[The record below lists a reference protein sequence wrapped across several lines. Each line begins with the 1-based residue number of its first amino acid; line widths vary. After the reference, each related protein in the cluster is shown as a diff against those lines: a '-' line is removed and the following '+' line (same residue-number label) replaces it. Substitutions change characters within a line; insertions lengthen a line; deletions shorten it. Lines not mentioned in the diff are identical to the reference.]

1 MSEAFLCVAISVTF
15 VLCWRN
21 LLQAYR
27 EGGIW
32 YRGDKWER
40 DKNPILFWLVVFL
53 SALFGLAS
61 PFLLYK
67 IAAGE
72 L

>member
-1 MSEAFLCVAISVTF
+1 VREAFLFVALSATLVF
-15 VLCWRN
+15 CWRN
-21 LLQAYR
+21 LWQAYR

-32 YRGDKWER
+32 YRGDKWDR
-40 DKNPILFWLVVFL
+40 DKNPFLFWLVVFL

-61 PFLLYK
+61 PLLLYK

>member
-1 MSEAFLCVAISVTF
+1 VREAFLFVAILATF

-27 EGGIW
+27 EVGIW

-40 DKNPILFWLVVFL
+40 EKNPALFWLVVFL
-53 SALFGLAS
+53 CGLFGLAS
-61 PFLLYK
+61 PLLLYK

-72 L
+72 I